1 MEEENI
7 IRNLVFSDEFEEFY
21 NSLSPK
27 LLEKYRYGLKV
38 ISTQKI
44 VSQKFVKHLT
54 NTDFYELRISVSKD
68 EYRSVLFA
76 IDKES
81 FMESKQV
88 LILNSFIKKDTKQ
101 YKAEIKLAER
111 LLKKYLEE

>member
-1 MEEENI
+1 MEEENVVRSLI
-7 IRNLVFSDEFEEFY
+7 FSDEFEEFY
-21 NSLSPK
+21 NNLSPK

-38 ISTQKI
+38 ISTQKL
-44 VSQKFVKHLT
+44 VNQKFVKHLT
-54 NTDFYELRISVSKD
+54 NNEFYELRISVSKD

-76 IDKES
+76 VDKKN
-81 FMESKQV
+81 FMESRQV
-88 LILNSFIKKDTKQ
+88 LILNSFMKKGTKQ

>member
-21 NSLSPK
+21 NSLPLK

-38 ISTQKI
+38 ISTQK
-44 VSQKFVKHLT
+44 VVNQKFVKHLT
-54 NTDFYELRISVSKD
+54 NTDFYELRISISND
-68 EYRSVLFA
+68 EYRSILFA
-76 IDKES
+76 IDTAN

-88 LILNSFIKKDTKQ
+88 LILNSFLKKGTKQ